1 MNQTNVKSTA
11 TLNNKEIKYLPN
23 SKDGDEKIMTNLDKG
38 RLDSVEAQEHNKTER
53 STENRTKLSFPKDA
67 VKKIKGY
74 TSGNEDAGKS
84 HSATMVGH
92 IKLNCHK
99 RISSFANPTA
109 FNSRRSFRWSVPGNI
124 AHIKLPRHFKRSQL
138 SGNDGI
144 SKKHLVK
151 DPNAEKV
158 SLVFTSYANI
168 ILWLWVRR
176 ILITCKNMR
185 LVCFLV
191 YLITNMQILN
201 N

>member
-1 MNQTNVKSTA
+1 MNQTNVKSTT
-11 TLNNKEIKYLPN
+11 TLNNKETKYLPN
-23 SKDGDEKIMTNLDKG
+23 SKDGDERIMANLDKG
-38 RLDSVEAQEHNKTER
+38 CLDSVEAQKHNKIDR
-53 STENRTKLSFPKDA
+53 RTENKIKLLFPKDA
-67 VKKIKGY
+67 VKKIKAY
-74 TSGNEDAGKS
+74 TSENEDAGKS

-99 RISSFANPTA
+99 RISSFANSTA
-109 FNSRRSFRWSVPGNI
+109 FNSRRSFRLRVPGNI

-158 SLVFTSYANI
+158 SLVFTSYAII
-168 ILWLWVRR
+168 ILWLCVRR
-176 ILITCKNMR
+176 TLQEYETGMFFSIS
-185 LVCFLV
+185 
-191 YLITNMQILN
+191 N

>member
-1 MNQTNVKSTA
+1 MNQTNVKSTEII
-11 TLNNKEIKYLPN
+11 NNKEIKHLPN

-53 STENRTKLSFPKDA
+53 RTDNRTKLLFPKDA

-74 TSGNEDAGKS
+74 TSENEDAGKS

-109 FNSRRSFRWSVPGNI
+109 FNSRRSFRWRVPGNI
-124 AHIKLPRHFKRSQL
+124 AHIKLPRHFKRNQL
-138 SGNDGI
+138 SGNDDI

-151 DPNAEKV
+151 DPNTEKV
-158 SLVFTSYANI
+158 SLVFTCLDI
-168 ILWLWVRR
+168 TILWLCV
-176 ILITCKNMR
+176 
-185 LVCFLV
+185 
-191 YLITNMQILN
+191 
-201 N
+201 